1 MLRGEMGYMGFFA
14 IVMLAGASL
23 SAVCMV
29 RSAFTDVRSSAAT
42 HERVRTCDDDADE
55 ATEDDAD
62 EATEDVA
69 NDTGLAGRD
78 QMIAAAAES
87 CAECAGPRP
96 LFRPIEPVQP
106 STRDW
111 VIPRR
116 ERRPFL
122 DREQETEI

>member
-1 MLRGEMGYMGFFA
+1 MGFFA

-55 ATEDDAD
+55 ATED
-62 EATEDVA
+62 VA

-87 CAECAGPRP
+87 CAEFAGPRP
-96 LFRPIEPVQP
+96 LLRPIEPVQP